1 MGIKFR
7 LEEVVEDGNAR
18 RGWLPRLPG
27 PGHRI
32 TQPGWRRRILE
43 SDEGS
48 LVDKF
53 KSFRA
58 EEEWKQLKK
67 WECKVGGCEPG

>member
-1 MGIKFR
+1 MRIKFR

-18 RGWLPRLPG
+18 RGWLPTPDDPTHRMTRPG
-27 PGHRI
+27 R
-32 TQPGWRRRILE
+32 RRRILE

-53 KSFRA
+53 KSLRA
-58 EEEWKQLKK
+58 EEEWK
-67 WECKVGGCEPG
+67 

>member
-1 MGIKFR
+1 
-7 LEEVVEDGNAR
+7 VVEDGNAR
-18 RGWLPRLPG
+18 RGWLPTPDEST
-27 PGHRI
+27 HRI
-32 TQPGWRRRILE
+32 TRPGRHRRILD

-67 WECKVGGCEPG
+67 WECKVGGCEQG